1 MSSGDC
7 RGSTDRGREYLS
19 SKGLGNVV
27 DKSLYRPVYAEKL
40 EDVDETRPWDRDISW
55 RPHGWRTGMGGR
67 QVFTPLGLLVGETHG
82 RWIPEYKRFQTV
94 FPTVEGTRAVTTI
107 PGNHDIGLGDG
118 ITPSRLNRFK
128 HHFTE
133 HNTTSQILETCNFE
147 LILLD
152 TPSILNTNNPEI
164 FDPPSQF

>member
-1 MSSGDC
+1 MYKKINSC
-7 RGSTDRGREYLS
+7 NVILF
-19 SKGLGNVV
+19 GNLMDVG
-27 DKSLYRPVYAEKL
+27 KEL
-40 EDVDETRPWDRDISW
+40 EDDNYP
-55 RPHGWRTGMGGR
+55 P
-67 QVFTPLGLLVGETHG
+67 PLCLLVGETHG

-107 PGNHDIGLGDG
+107 PGNHDVGLGDG

-147 LILLD
+147 LILL
-152 TPSILNTNNPEI
+152 
-164 FDPPSQF
+164 